1 MQSRAR
7 ACWKAGQPELADS
20 EEPLGEMLEGG
31 QQDRLQ
37 AEQCAT
43 ACIAAV
49 DNGRGLVHGIALEH
63 VKSYMEGL

>member
-1 MQSRAR
+1 
-7 ACWKAGQPELADS
+7 
-20 EEPLGEMLEGG
+20 MLEGG